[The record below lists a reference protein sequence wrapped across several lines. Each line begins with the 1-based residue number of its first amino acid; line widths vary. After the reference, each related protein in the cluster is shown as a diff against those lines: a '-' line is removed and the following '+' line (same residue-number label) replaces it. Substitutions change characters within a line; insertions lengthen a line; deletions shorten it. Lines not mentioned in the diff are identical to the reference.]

1 VAAATEGGMVEIATT
16 QEQLD
21 QVNAA
26 IAAILGGAQEY
37 SIGSRRLRR
46 PDLQV
51 LFQERKRLETALAEA
66 LGYTTVVA
74 IFDRR

>member
-1 VAAATEGGMVEIATT
+1 VTI

-21 QVNAA
+21 QVNKA
-26 IAAILGGAQEY
+26 ITAILGGAQEY

-46 PDLQV
+46 ADLSV
-51 LFQERKRLETALAEA
+51 LFAERRRLETALGEQN
-66 LGYTTVVA
+66 GDTTMVA